1 MKKGLIQISL
11 IFILLFAVNCVE
23 NKEDKHTDII
33 ENEKEITDSEEVK
46 LPPKFKNLLKEEM
59 LQIQDAMQRLVPF
72 LATGNTE
79 AADLAEQIHNSFI
92 LKKSL
97 SKKELKELISL
108 LPKGFVKLDRAFH
121 TKAKDLAAAVR
132 KNDFITGGEIYGEMV
147 SGCINCHSNYA
158 TKLFPGLTESGKK
171 D

>member
-1 MKKGLIQISL
+1 MKKNIIKISL
-11 IFILLFAVNCVE
+11 IFTLLITVSCVE
-23 NKEDKHTDII
+23 NKEDKVANYIAD
-33 ENEKEITDSEEVK
+33 EKEMTNYEEVK
-46 LPPKFKNLLKEEM
+46 LPPKFKDLLKEEM
-59 LQIQDAMQRLVPF
+59 VKIQDAMQRLVPL

-79 AADLAEQIHNSFI
+79 AADLAKQIHNSFI

-97 SKKELKELISL
+97 SKEELQELISL

-132 KNDFITGGEIYGEMV
+132 KNDFITGGKIYGEMV
-147 SGCINCHSNYA
+147 SGCINCHSHYA
-158 TKLFPGLTESGKK
+158 SQMFPGLTESEKK

>member
-1 MKKGLIQISL
+1 MKNSSIQILL
-11 IFILLFAVNCVE
+11 IFTLLFAVSCVE
-23 NKEDKHTDII
+23 NKEDNHTNDI
-33 ENEKEITDSEEVK
+33 ENGKEITKSEEVK
-46 LPPKFKNLLKEEM
+46 LPPKFKDLLNEEM
-59 LQIQDAMQRLVPF
+59 LQIQDAMKSLVPL

-79 AADLAEQIHNSFI
+79 AADLAAQIHNSFI

-97 SKKELKELISL
+97 SKEELQELISL

-132 KNDFITGGEIYGEMV
+132 NNDFITGGKIYGEMV
-147 SGCINCHSNYA
+147 SGCISCHSNYA
-158 TKLFPGLTESGKK
+158 SKLFPGLTESGKK

>member
-1 MKKGLIQISL
+1 MKNSLIQISL
-11 IFILLFAVNCVE
+11 IFMLLFSVNCVE
-23 NKEDKHTDII
+23 KKEDKHAKII
-33 ENEKEITDSEEVK
+33 ENEKEITKSEEVE
-46 LPPKFKNLLKEEM
+46 LPPKFKNLLSEEM
-59 LQIQDAMQRLVPF
+59 LQIQDAMQSLVPL

-97 SKKELKELISL
+97 SKEELQELISS

-121 TKAKDLAAAVR
+121 TKAKDLAATVR
-132 KNDFITGGEIYGEMV
+132 NNDFITDGIIYGEMV
-147 SGCINCHSNYA
+147 SGCINCHSHYA
-158 TKLFPGLTESGKK
+158 LKMFPGFTESGKK

>member
-1 MKKGLIQISL
+1 MKNSLIQVPL
-11 IFILLFAVNCVE
+11 IFILLFSVSCIE
-23 NKEDKHTDII
+23 KKEDKHADII
-33 ENEKEITDSEEVK
+33 ENEKKLTNSEEIK

-59 LQIQDAMQRLVPF
+59 IQIQDAMQRLVPL

-79 AADLAEQIHNSFI
+79 AADLAVQIHNSFI

-97 SKKELKELISL
+97 SKEELKELISL

-121 TKAKDLAAAVR
+121 TNAKDLAAAVR
-132 KNDFITGGEIYGEMV
+132 KNDFITGGKIYGEMV
-147 SGCINCHSNYA
+147 SGCISCHSHYA
-158 TKLFPGLTESGKK
+158 SQMFPGLTKSEKK